1 MSLSYLYLNI
11 KFHYNTSMNYN
22 EPNTR
27 IGYWKRFFDD
37 ANRNKVPSQR
47 PDPLIRTSKT
57 IEQREMHAL
66 KKEIDAYRQ
75 LYLNEQQ
82 KQGCVV
88 AELMREKEK
97 SRRYLLQLQSIK
109 KCLLKASYST

>member
-1 MSLSYLYLNI
+1 M
-11 KFHYNTSMNYN
+11 MNYN
-22 EPNTR
+22 APNSR
-27 IGYWKRFFDD
+27 SGYWKRYYDD
-37 ANRNKVPSQR
+37 ERRNKVPHLR

-57 IEQREMHAL
+57 IEQREMRTL
-66 KKEIDAYRQ
+66 KKEVDAYRE